1 MSKQLIPELSYID
14 IKDGNKD
21 ALKELKNALTE
32 YGFFSIINHGLEKEL
47 LENSYA
53 YSKKFFDLPVE
64 KKSKYAFPQYAG
76 ARGYTPF
83 GKETALGEITPDQ
96 KEFWHHGPNIDS
108 SYDSRIHTNIN
119 VNEIVGF
126 NDNFDQLFNAI
137 NKLGMDVLKIIALL
151 LNKEANFF
159 DSWAI
164 KGNSL
169 LRLIHYPPVTNDSNN
184 LRARAHEDI
193 NLITLLVG
201 AEESGLEVK
210 SKNGEWIP
218 IKASSNAIVC
228 NIGDMMQLVTD
239 GMLLST
245 THRVIN
251 YTNSRSKSRY
261 SMPFFLHPA
270 PNITLKSIFN
280 EDDKGVLADD
290 FLNERLKA
298 IKLY

>member
-64 KKSKYAFPQYAG
+64 EKSKYAFPQYAG

-83 GKETALGEITPDQ
+83 GKETALGEVTPDQ

-270 PNITLKSIFN
+270 PNISLKSIFN
-280 EDDKGVLADD
+280 EDDEGVLADD

>member
-1 MSKQLIPELSYID
+1 MD
-14 IKDGNKD
+14 
-21 ALKELKNALTE
+21 
-32 YGFFSIINHGLEKEL
+32 H
-47 LENSYA
+47 
-53 YSKKFFDLPVE
+53 
-64 KKSKYAFPQYAG
+64 
-76 ARGYTPF
+76 
-83 GKETALGEITPDQ
+83 
-96 KEFWHHGPNIDS
+96 
-108 SYDSRIHTNIN
+108 
-119 VNEIVGF
+119 F
-126 NDNFDQLFNAI
+126 NNNFDELFIAI
-137 NKLGMDVLKIIALL
+137 NTLGMDVLRVIAVI
-151 LNKEANFF
+151 LNKEPSFF

-169 LRLIHYPPVTNDSNN
+169 LRLIHYPPVTDDSNN

-210 SKNGEWIP
+210 SKKGEWIP

-251 YTNSRSKSRY
+251 YSNSRSKSRY

-270 PNITLKSIFN
+270 PNIVLKSIFN
-280 EDDKGVLADD
+280 DDDKGVLADE

>member
-1 MSKQLIPELSYID
+1 MSKQLIPELSYLD
-14 IKDGNKD
+14 IKDGNKE

-32 YGFFSIINHGLEKEL
+32 YGFFSIIDHGLDTEL
-47 LENSYA
+47 LKNSYA

-64 KKSKYAFPQYAG
+64 EKSKYAFPQNAG

-83 GKETALGEITPDQ
+83 GKETALGEVTPDQ

-137 NKLGMDVLKIIALL
+137 NKLGMNVLKIIALL

-159 DSWAI
+159 DSWTI

-239 GMLLST
+239 GILLST

-280 EDDKGVLADD
+280 EDDEGVLADD